1 MTMTREETLLAGIY
15 DVLKDIRSALND
27 IRTDKRRE
35 AVQSIKESKSRVRSQ
50 NMKLLNETTKKTQER
65 ILRNG

>member
-1 MTMTREETLLAGIY
+1 MTMTREDTLLVGIY

-27 IRTDKRRE
+27 IRTDKHRE
-35 AVQSIKESKSRVRSQ
+35 AAQSIKESKSRVRAQ
-50 NMKLLNETTKKTQER
+50 NMKLLNESTNKMQER

>member
-1 MTMTREETLLAGIY
+1 MTMTREETLLTGIY